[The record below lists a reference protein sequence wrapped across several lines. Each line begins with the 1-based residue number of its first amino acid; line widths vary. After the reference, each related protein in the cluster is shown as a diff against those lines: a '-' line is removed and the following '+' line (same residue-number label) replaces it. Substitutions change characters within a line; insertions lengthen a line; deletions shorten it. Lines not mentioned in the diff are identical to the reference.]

1 MVRHRILVPVF
12 VLVILLSPLTVAYV
26 QAAEGGLSNYVPAF
40 YGDFALAVAP
50 PDGLSF
56 KNDVFYFSGDI
67 GGSLRSGLVEAQAD
81 VTLVY
86 DYISFLYKPESKFFG
101 APMAFAVTQPIGY
114 VDVDADIRVGPSTTN
129 LSDDQ
134 TGIGDTT
141 LSFILYGNR
150 DQLHYSLGNYLVM
163 PVGDYDVDEI
173 ANTGLN
179 YWTYEVDIAAT
190 YLNEETG
197 QDYSVVAG
205 YGYNTENDDTD
216 YQSGDEVHVDYSL
229 NQFLS
234 ESFAVGIN
242 GYFYKQVGGDSG
254 SGAVLGSFKG
264 EGAGIGPAIFYSKKI
279 SGKDVYFIAKWVHD
293 YHAENRVEG
302 DYAYASFA
310 LSF

>member
-1 MVRHRILVPVF
+1 MKMK
-12 VLVILLSPLTVAYV
+12 LLSTLLLLLIIALPTSIH
-26 QAAEGGLSNYVPAF
+26 AAEGGLSNYVPAF

-67 GGSLRSGLVEAQAD
+67 GGSLRSGLVEANAD

-86 DYISFLYKPESKFFG
+86 NYISFLYKPENKFLG

-114 VDVDADIRVGPSTTN
+114 VDVDASVRVGPLSAN
-129 LSDDQ
+129 LSDDH
-134 TGIGDTT
+134 TGLGDTT

-150 DQLHYSLGNYLVM
+150 DKLHYSLSNYLVM
-163 PVGDYDVDEI
+163 PIGDYDVDEL

-293 YHAENRVEG
+293 YHAENRVKG

>member
-1 MVRHRILVPVF
+1 MMKKLV
-12 VLVILLSPLTVAYV
+12 VILLMIALPTSVY
-26 QAAEGGLSNYVPAF
+26 AAEGGLSNYVPAF

-67 GGSLRSGLVEAQAD
+67 GGSLRSGLVEANAD

-86 DYISFLYKPESKFFG
+86 DYISFLYKPETKFLG

-293 YHAENRVEG
+293 YHAENRVKG

>member
-1 MVRHRILVPVF
+1 MKMK
-12 VLVILLSPLTVAYV
+12 LLSTLLLLLIIALPTSIH
-26 QAAEGGLSNYVPAF
+26 AAEGGLSNYVPAF

-67 GGSLRSGLVEAQAD
+67 GGSLRSGLVEANAD

-86 DYISFLYKPESKFFG
+86 DYISFLYKPENKFLG

-114 VDVDADIRVGPSTTN
+114 VDVDASVRVGPLSAN
-129 LSDDQ
+129 LSDDH
-134 TGIGDTT
+134 TGLGDTT

-150 DQLHYSLGNYLVM
+150 DKLHYSLSNYLVM
-163 PVGDYDVDEI
+163 PIGDYDVDEL

-197 QDYSVVAG
+197 LDYSVVVG
-205 YGYNTENDDTD
+205 YSYNTENDDTD

-242 GYFYKQVGGDSG
+242 GYYYKQIGADSG
-254 SGAVLGSFKG
+254 AGAILGAFKG

-279 SGKDVYFIAKWVHD
+279 SGKDVYFIAKWMHD
-293 YHAENRVEG
+293 YHAENRIEG

-310 LSF
+310 MSFE

>member
-1 MVRHRILVPVF
+1 
-12 VLVILLSPLTVAYV
+12 
-26 QAAEGGLSNYVPAF
+26 
-40 YGDFALAVAP
+40 VAP

-150 DQLHYSLGNYLVM
+150 DKLHYSLGNYLVM

-293 YHAENRVEG
+293 YHAENRVKG